1 MKKLY
6 VVYFWPD
13 FEDLP
18 KNLVAVK
25 SEAEAQELV
34 LSFWEN
40 AAYDNYLSTLSWDLV
55 ADPRDFWDDESYAL
69 DFGYNKVN
77 FLGEELP

>member
-1 MKKLY
+1 MREIY
-6 VVYFWPD
+6 IVYFWPD
-13 FEDLP
+13 FEDSP
-18 KNLVAVK
+18 QNLVAVK
-25 SEAEAQELV
+25 SEIEAQKLI

-40 AAYDNYLSTLSWDLV
+40 AAYDNYLSTLAWDPV